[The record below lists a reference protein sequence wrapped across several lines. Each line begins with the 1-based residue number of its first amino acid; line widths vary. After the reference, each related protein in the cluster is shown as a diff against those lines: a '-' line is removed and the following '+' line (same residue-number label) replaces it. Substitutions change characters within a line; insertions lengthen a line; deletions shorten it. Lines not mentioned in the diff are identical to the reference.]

1 MFFHRLS
8 PLLNRVPHV
17 FFWPAILCVSF
28 ASGFFGGM
36 VTQSALGDAGTF
48 ETVRPVIFQDKTRG
62 TAASNEFANDALNR
76 VAVSMIEVYDDA
88 LRVQSEQG
96 VTSLPTAQSFRGY
109 ALALTTDGWL
119 VTTIPIEKSPK
130 SYRLISKTGM
140 VYSVVSASADSVA
153 GVSFVK
159 ISAKNLHPIQ
169 FVTAS
174 NHASVRPSALIT
186 GWNSAEYVF
195 ANPAA
200 YMRPRTAAE
209 YVHSTKK
216 IDRRI
221 FPDTPYALH
230 CLPVVSDTFE
240 VLGCSAEK
248 GIVSF
253 EYLQPALQSLL
264 RTGLVNRS
272 DLALDYIDLSQAPM
286 VTGGSEKSQAGA
298 YLQLSISPQ
307 AFVTSEGAREQF
319 FTGDII
325 THVNDEVLD
334 DTYGLAERVAQ
345 YQKGDSISLK
355 IRGKNGDRDIR
366 IKL

>member
-1 MFFHRLS
+1 M
-8 PLLNRVPHV
+8 
-17 FFWPAILCVSF
+17 
-28 ASGFFGGM
+28 
-36 VTQSALGDAGTF
+36 D
-48 ETVRPVIFQDKTRG
+48 
-62 TAASNEFANDALNR
+62 DALNR
-76 VAVSMIEVYDDA
+76 VAVSMIAVYDDA
-88 LRVQSEQG
+88 QHAQSVEG
-96 VTSLPTAQSFRGY
+96 IASLPTAQSFRGY

-119 VTTIPIEKSPK
+119 VTTIPIEKALK

-140 VYSVVSASADSVA
+140 IYSVVSASADPVA

-169 FVTAS
+169 FVTLS
-174 NHASVRPSALIT
+174 DRASVRPSALIT
-186 GWNSAEYVF
+186 GWSSAEQIF
-195 ANPAA
+195 ASPAA
-200 YMRPRTAAE
+200 YTQPRTAAE

-221 FPDTPYALH
+221 LPDTSFEVKCMPA
-230 CLPVVSDTFE
+230 VSDTFE
-240 VLGCSAEK
+240 VLGCSAER

-253 EYLQPALQSLL
+253 EYIQSALQSLL
-264 RTGLVNRS
+264 RTGQANRS
-272 DLALDYIDLSQAPM
+272 DFALSYIDLSQAPM

-298 YLQLSISPQ
+298 YLQLDVSPQ
-307 AFVTSEGAREQF
+307 AFQAPEGAREQF

-334 DTYGLAERVAQ
+334 DYHNLAERVAQ

-355 IRGKNGDRDIR
+355 VHGKNGDRDIR